1 MSLRRDP
8 TGLTP
13 AQAVKRARLL
23 FDLHPTLGVV
33 YKGDKIIAR
42 AFACRGQVWTAGRK
56 STRGCGYNHLQ
67 PCPGGPIVYQIVR
80 QTTGAGLLF
89 HCIEASGDSWKGA
102 LGKIVERREV
112 EHERYKPRGKTKR

>member
-1 MSLRRDP
+1 VTVRRDP

-42 AFACRGQVWTAGRK
+42 AFACSGQVWTVGFR
-56 STRGCGYNHLQ
+56 STRGCGYDHL
-67 PCPGGPIVYQIVR
+67 
-80 QTTGAGLLF
+80 
-89 HCIEASGDSWKGA
+89 
-102 LGKIVERREV
+102 
-112 EHERYKPRGKTKR
+112 

>member
-13 AQAVKRARLL
+13 VQAVKRARLL

-42 AFACRGQVWTAGRK
+42 AFACTGQVWFAGRK

-67 PCPGGPIVYQIVR
+67 PCPGGPIIYQIVR
-80 QTTGAGLLF
+80 QTLGAGLLF
-89 HCIEASGDSWKGA
+89 HCIEASGDSWTEA
-102 LGKIVERREV
+102 LGKITAQRKAQAL
-112 EHERYKPRGKTKR
+112 RYRKSKP